1 MAALSCLQLTIR
13 AAAARLAVLQVLQLK
28 GFSHAAKDRWVVVAP
43 RFSPPSEGSG
53 GVGIVRIMM
62 LVYRCGASLW
72 YVMLVRCA
80 AVYFPV
86 LHCTALCCA
95 YSCWCTGAALCFCT

>member
-1 MAALSCLQLTIR
+1 M
-13 AAAARLAVLQVLQLK
+13 QVLQLK

-62 LVYRCGASLW
+62 LAYRCGAALAGLCTELGFDSAGLHMETGEKHASNSAGCCQAVNSIAW
-72 YVMLVRCA
+72 YIRAVAGVRG
-80 AVYFPV
+80 
-86 LHCTALCCA
+86 CCICLL
-95 YSCWCTGAALCFCT
+95 SMC

>member
-1 MAALSCLQLTIR
+1 MLIC
-13 AAAARLAVLQVLQLK
+13 LQVLQLK

-62 LVYRCGASLW
+62 LVYR
-72 YVMLVRCA
+72 
-80 AVYFPV
+80 
-86 LHCTALCCA
+86 
-95 YSCWCTGAALCFCT
+95 

>member
-1 MAALSCLQLTIR
+1 MHAAHMLIC
-13 AAAARLAVLQVLQLK
+13 LQVLQLK

-62 LVYRCGASLW
+62 LVYR
-72 YVMLVRCA
+72 
-80 AVYFPV
+80 
-86 LHCTALCCA
+86 
-95 YSCWCTGAALCFCT
+95 